1 MKFQPAKLL
10 LAFFAILIGATLG
23 VLVATLHFLI
33 VLIRFPLDV
42 YKTASRTYD
51 QRNTLSQADIWTKH
65 IERMDKKYGRDG
77 ENRNL

>member
-1 MKFQPAKLL
+1 MRFQPAKLF
-10 LAFFAILIGATLG
+10 LAFFALIIGLTLG
-23 VLVATLHFLI
+23 VLVATLHFLV
-33 VLIRFPLDV
+33 VLIKFPLDV

-51 QRNTLSQADIWTKH
+51 ERNEETKADIWTKH

>member
-1 MKFQPAKLL
+1 MRFQPAKLL
-10 LAFFAILIGATLG
+10 LAFFAILIGLTLG
-23 VLVATLHFLI
+23 VLVATLHFFI

-51 QRNTLSQADIWTKH
+51 ERIEETKADIWTKH

-77 ENRNL
+77 ENKNL